1 MRTRVTNR
9 KITTNTHRVIL
20 ETLLGIIARRE
31 KQLRGKL
38 AVLDLQQQALIS
50 EQQICQTRTLA
61 VNARLKELMDWQ
73 GTLSCHLLLDKKQ
86 QMAGLFTQAQR
97 FLTQRQQLENQ
108 YQLLVSQRSKLQ
120 ENFNALM
127 KKKEKITMVL
137 NDAYYQS

>member
-86 QMAGLFTQAQR
+86 QMVGLFTQAQS
-97 FLTQRQQLENQ
+97 FLTQRQQSENQ